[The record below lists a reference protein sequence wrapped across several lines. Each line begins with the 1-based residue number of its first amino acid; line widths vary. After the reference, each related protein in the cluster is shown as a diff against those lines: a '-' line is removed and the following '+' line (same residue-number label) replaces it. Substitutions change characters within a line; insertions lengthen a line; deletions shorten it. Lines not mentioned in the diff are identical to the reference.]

1 MTKRTGASLLH
12 TINDAPTL
20 TICKLGFTPEQAAR
34 MIQTRRILP
43 LSDDS
48 KVPQIDAR
56 KLWAR
61 IGRPHRRFRNWAAHY
76 IKPLLDRP
84 QPFAEISAK
93 VTPVRTGRPRTDY
106 TLSRDTAAH
115 LAMQANTPEGA
126 DIRDYFLDMER
137 LALRLSE
144 HMGIRVS
151 AIVGTDNKVTQ
162 TLTRRAAEQ
171 HKAGNLSGPAKV
183 IVLDR
188 EQRLKAIVCEVLT
201 GHPPAY
207 WRDTFKVRS
216 IRDVLDTGDMLVY
229 SQCYESAWAAVNAGL
244 GSKEQ
249 LTKFLSRSYGGKVS
263 PTKYLQAAA
272 QAKTS
277 GGKA

>member
-1 MTKRTGASLLH
+1 MTKRNGASFLH
-12 TINDAPTL
+12 TINDAPSL
-20 TICKLGFTPEQAAR
+20 TIRKLGFTPEQAER

-43 LSDDS
+43 LTDDP
-48 KVPQIDAR
+48 KEPQIDAR

-61 IGRPHRRFRNWAAHY
+61 IGRPHRQFRDWAAHY
-76 IKPLLDRP
+76 LKPLMDRP
-84 QPFAEISAK
+84 QPFAEISSK
-93 VTPVRTGRPRTDY
+93 VTPVRRGRPRQDY
-106 TLSRDTAAH
+106 TLSRDVAAH

-126 DIRDYFLDMER
+126 DIRSYFLDMER

-171 HKAGNLSGPAKV
+171 TKAGNLSGPAKV

-244 GSKEQ
+244 GSKEH
-249 LTKFLSRSYGGKVS
+249 LTKFLRRSYGGKVS
-263 PTKYLQAAA
+263 PVKYLQANTHT
-272 QAKTS
+272 KTN
-277 GGKA
+277 GGRA